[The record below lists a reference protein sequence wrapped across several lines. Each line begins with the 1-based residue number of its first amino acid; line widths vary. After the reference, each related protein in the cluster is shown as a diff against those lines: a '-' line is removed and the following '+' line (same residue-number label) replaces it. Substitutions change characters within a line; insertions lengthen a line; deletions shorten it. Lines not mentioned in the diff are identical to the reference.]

1 MWFIA
6 ALVIG
11 AAVTTLVF
19 WLRSRDIKVAW
30 YEWLIGAIGLLLLVF
45 AIQNFVGAGLE
56 AESDAATK
64 YLGIVGVPA
73 LVLMAVSVSLVLRR
87 KSASA

>member
-11 AAVTTLVF
+11 AAIATLVF
-19 WLRSRDIKVAW
+19 WLRSQDIKVAW
-30 YEWLIGAIGLLLLVF
+30 YEWLIGAVGLLLLLF
-45 AIQNFVGAGLE
+45 ALQNFVGAGLE
-56 AESDAATK
+56 AEPDAATK
-64 YLGIVGVPA
+64 YLGMVAVPA
-73 LVLMAVSVSLVLRR
+73 LILMAVSVSLVWRR

>member
-11 AAVTTLVF
+11 AAIATLVF
-19 WLRSRDIKVAW
+19 WLRSQDIKVAW
-30 YEWLIGAIGLLLLVF
+30 YEWLIGAIGLLILLF
-45 AIQNFVGAGLE
+45 AIQNFIGAGLE
-56 AESDAATK
+56 AESDAAGK

-73 LVLMAVSVSLVLRR
+73 LVLLALAVSMVWRR